1 MSIRTGPPVAATW
14 QVRPK
19 SRDRLGCDGPIRAVD
34 TNNALCKHNISSLE
48 SDDFVTSLYNR
59 IALFRAERGVS
70 RRELAE
76 AVGVNNQTIGYLER
90 GDYKPSLELA
100 MKIAAY
106 FDVPIELLFSFRAFE
121 SVADTL
127 RRAAAAGERPL

>member
-1 MSIRTGPPVAATW
+1 MP
-14 QVRPK
+14 
-19 SRDRLGCDGPIRAVD
+19 
-34 TNNALCKHNISSLE
+34 N
-48 SDDFVTSLYNR
+48 LYNR

-106 FDVPIELLFSFRAFE
+106 VDVSVELLFSFQPFE

-127 RRAAAAGERPL
+127 RRAAAAGEQQ

>member
-1 MSIRTGPPVAATW
+1 M
-14 QVRPK
+14 
-19 SRDRLGCDGPIRAVD
+19 D
-34 TNNALCKHNISSLE
+34 TNR
-48 SDDFVTSLYNR
+48 VTLLYNR
-59 IALFRAERGVS
+59 IALFRTERGVS

-106 FDVPIELLFSFRAFE
+106 FGMPIELLFSFKPFE
-121 SVADTL
+121 SVADSL
-127 RRAAAAGERPL
+127 RRAAAAGE

>member
-1 MSIRTGPPVAATW
+1 MV
-14 QVRPK
+14 
-19 SRDRLGCDGPIRAVD
+19 
-34 TNNALCKHNISSLE
+34 
-48 SDDFVTSLYNR
+48 LYNR

-100 MKIAAY
+100 MKIAHY
-106 FDVPIELLFSFRAFE
+106 FDVPIELLFSFQPFE
-121 SVADTL
+121 SVAATL
-127 RRAAAAGERPL
+127 RRAAAVGE